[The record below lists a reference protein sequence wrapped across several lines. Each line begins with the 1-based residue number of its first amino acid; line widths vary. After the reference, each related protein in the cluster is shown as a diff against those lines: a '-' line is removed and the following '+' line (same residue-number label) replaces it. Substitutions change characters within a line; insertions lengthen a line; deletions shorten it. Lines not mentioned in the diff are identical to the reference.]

1 MKKVYTL
8 NQIFEEEK
16 KNFLLKRR
24 ETASQEELQKAKQA
38 VREAESGLNDF
49 CLNISAQIHSAEQAT
64 AVFEK
69 ISTSENS
76 VDMLLR
82 IRELLRF
89 GIRDANQKYKKL
101 DPDTIDVL
109 EDSIRDF
116 DREIVPAAVQ

>member
-8 NQIFEEEK
+8 NRIFEEEK
-16 KNFLLKRR
+16 KSFLLKRR
-24 ETASQEELQKAKQA
+24 ATATQEELQKAEQA
-38 VREAESGLNDF
+38 ALEAECGLNDF
-49 CLNISAQIHSAEQAT
+49 CLNISAQISSAEQAT

-69 ISTSENS
+69 IYTSENS

-82 IRELLRF
+82 IREMLRF

-109 EDSIRDF
+109 KDSIKDF
-116 DREIVPAAVQ
+116 DREIVPAAAQ